1 MPNVEK
7 MSIALTPEM
16 AAAVRAA
23 VANGEYV
30 SSSEVVRDALREWQ
44 LRRNLYEKERD
55 ELKAL
60 WREGVESGQGR
71 FENMKALRTEAQ
83 RRLLEQQQTIDG

>member
-1 MPNVEK
+1 
-7 MSIALTPEM
+7 
-16 AAAVRAA
+16 
-23 VANGEYV
+23 
-30 SSSEVVRDALREWQ
+30 

-83 RRLLEQQQTIDG
+83 RRLLEQQQTTDG